1 MDTTQNLDIILVED
15 DVDDAEL
22 TIRALRKNKM
32 SSNLVHLKNGKEALD
47 FIFGQGE
54 YTGRSLNNNP
64 RLILLDLKMPKVNG
78 LEVLKIIKSDERTK
92 LIPVIV
98 LTSSKE
104 SPDLE
109 ACYALGVNSYI
120 VKPIE
125 FEVFFNTVKQIGFYW
140 LSLNNLPLQ

>member
-92 LIPVIV
+92 PIPVIV

>member
-32 SSNLVHLKNGKEALD
+32 ASNLVHLKNGKEALD

-92 LIPVIV
+92 PIPVIV